1 MKQEEKRRNQNAF
14 PITLKD
20 NNNPFH
26 RDASGMSLRD
36 YYYAAALTGL
46 LSNPNVVKELDQD
59 LSFINDVG
67 LAATLYADTLID
79 KGWEE

>member
-1 MKQEEKRRNQNAF
+1 MKQEEKPSNPNAF

-36 YYYAAALTGL
+36 YFAAKAMQGVMSTYHHDKALEDIALESIQIAEMSYA
-46 LSNPNVVKELDQD
+46 
-59 LSFINDVG
+59 I
-67 LAATLYADTLID
+67 ADAML
-79 KGWEE
+79 KQREE

>member
-1 MKQEEKRRNQNAF
+1 MKQEEQNAF
-14 PITLKD
+14 PALHLDGHK
-20 NNNPFH
+20 
-26 RDASGMSLRD
+26 GMSLRE
-36 YYYAAALTGL
+36 YYTAAALTGL

-59 LSFINDVG
+59 LDFMNDLS

>member
-1 MKQEEKRRNQNAF
+1 MKQEEQSAF
-14 PITLKD
+14 PALHLD
-20 NNNPFH
+20 GH
-26 RDASGMSLRD
+26 RGMSLRE

-59 LSFINDVG
+59 LGFMNDIG

>member
-1 MKQEEKRRNQNAF
+1 MKQEEQQNAF
-14 PITLKD
+14 PALHL
-20 NNNPFH
+20 NAH
-26 RDASGMSLRD
+26 QGMSLRE

-46 LSNPNVVKELDQD
+46 LSNSNVVKELDQNLGFMND
-59 LSFINDVG
+59 LC